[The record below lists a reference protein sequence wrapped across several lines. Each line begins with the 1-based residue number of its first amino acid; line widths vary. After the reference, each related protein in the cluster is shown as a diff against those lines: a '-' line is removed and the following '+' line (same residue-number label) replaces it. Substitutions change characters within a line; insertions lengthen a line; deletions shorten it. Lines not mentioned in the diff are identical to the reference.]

1 MRLHERASAPALDP
15 CDVLIA
21 EDQALFREAV
31 LSVLDGEPDMRVVA
45 DVGDGRDVFA
55 EVLRTRPNV
64 ALVNASL
71 PGCDPVRL
79 TRRITEGSKD
89 CRVILLVDREDPT
102 FLVEVLKAG
111 ARGCVTKETQLV
123 DFLESIRAVRD
134 GHLLVPPEMLPE
146 LVERLISQAA
156 ARDQALRRVSH
167 LTPRERHVLALLSEG
182 GNNGSVARELFI
194 SPHTARTH
202 IQNVISKLGV
212 HSRLEA
218 AMFVAQTGI
227 LDELLTTEY

>member
-1 MRLHERASAPALDP
+1 MTPHERTIVPALDI

-21 EDQALFREAV
+21 ENQALFREAV
-31 LSVLDGEPDMRVVA
+31 LAVLDGEPDVRVVA
-45 DVGDGRDVFA
+45 AVRDGRDVLA
-55 EVLRTRPNV
+55 EVLRTRPHV

-79 TRRITEGSKD
+79 ARRITEANKE
-89 CRVILLVDREDPT
+89 CRVIFLVDREDPT
-102 FLVEVLKAG
+102 LLVEVLKAG
-111 ARGCVTKETQLV
+111 ARGYVTKETQLV
-123 DFLESIRAVRD
+123 DFLQSIRAVRD
-134 GHLLVPPEMLPE
+134 GHLLVAPEMFPE

-156 ARDQALRRVSH
+156 ARHQALRRVSH

-202 IQNVISKLGV
+202 IQNVIAKLEV

-218 AMFVAQTGI
+218 AMFVAQSGI
-227 LDELLTTEY
+227 LDELLTPEN

>member
-1 MRLHERASAPALDP
+1 MSLHEQKSAPALDP

-31 LSVLDGEPDMRVVA
+31 LAVLDGEPDVRVVA
-45 DVGDGRDVFA
+45 AVRDGRGVLA
-55 EVLRTRPNV
+55 EVLRTHPHV

-79 TRRITEGSKD
+79 TRRITEVSKE
-89 CRVILLVDREDPT
+89 CRVILLMDREDPA

-111 ARGCVTKETQLV
+111 GRGYVTRETQLV
-123 DFLESIRAVRD
+123 DFLESIRAVRS

-146 LVERLISQAA
+146 LVERLISQSA
-156 ARDQALRRVSH
+156 ARHQALRRVSH

-202 IQNVISKLGV
+202 IQNVISKLEV

-218 AMFVAQTGI
+218 AMFVAQSGI
-227 LDELLTTEY
+227 LDELLTTER